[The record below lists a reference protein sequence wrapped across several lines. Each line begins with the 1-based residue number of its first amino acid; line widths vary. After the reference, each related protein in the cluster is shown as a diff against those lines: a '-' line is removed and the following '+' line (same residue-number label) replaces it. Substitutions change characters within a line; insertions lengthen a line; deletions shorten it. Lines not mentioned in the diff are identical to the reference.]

1 MRCLRLG
8 DADYWTV
15 AGLADDLAALG
26 LAAGDTVMVHASLR
40 RVGPVLGG
48 ADGVIAA
55 LRRVIGPAGTLLA
68 YVNWD
73 EYYEDALDAD
83 GRLAD
88 ALKPHILPFDA
99 AASRA
104 SRDHGVLAEAIRT
117 TPGARRSGNPGA
129 SVAAV
134 GSRADWFTADHPLDY
149 GYGAGSP
156 FAKLVEN
163 GGQVL
168 MLGAP
173 WDTMSI
179 LHHAEHLADIAGKR
193 VIRLE
198 VPLATPSGTLWRMIE
213 EYDTADPV
221 VDGLDDDYFGAIV
234 GEFLASG
241 QGRQGRVGDAASVL
255 VPAAAITGFAVAWLE
270 ARFRADAPAPPRTRR

>member
-1 MRCLRLG
+1 MRRLKLG
-8 DADYWTV
+8 EAEYWTGS
-15 AGLADDLAALG
+15 AIADDLAALG
-26 LAAGDTVMVHASLR
+26 VKPGDAVMVHASLR
-40 RVGPVLGG
+40 SLGPVVGG

-55 LRRVIGPAGTLLA
+55 LRRLIGANGTLLA
-68 YVNWD
+68 YTNWD
-73 EYYEDALDAD
+73 ECYEDALDDD

-129 SVAAV
+129 SVAAI
-134 GSRADWFTADHPLDY
+134 GARAGWFTQDHSLDY

-156 FAKLVEN
+156 FARLAAA

-179 LHHAEHLADIAGKR
+179 LHHAEHLADIPGKH
-193 VIRLE
+193 VIRME
-198 VPLATPSGTLWRMIE
+198 VPLATPQGVCWRMIE

-221 VDGLDDDYFGAIV
+221 VDGLADDYFGTIV
-234 GEFLASG
+234 ADFLASG
-241 QGRQGRVGDAASVL
+241 QGRQGRVGNAASVL
-255 VPAAAITGFAVAWLE
+255 VPAAAITRFAVDWLE
-270 ARFRADAPAPPRTRR
+270 LRFRA